1 MDSLVNR
8 EENKHF
14 LKKIEAKISFVQSL
28 NKRVIFSISTT
39 AKLEDRPYLTPI
51 RITNDFCFTGCV
63 IFEQS
68 ILIPLLE
75 KIDGL
80 VDIILVDTE
89 KMIPLCIAEHNTALE
104 VHETVGYLETG
115 NLSKISFQNVK
126 KSKIF
131 EFKPNDL
138 TVSATWTFLS
148 QRLHY
153 LSGKKITI
161 LGAGN
166 IGSKLALKL
175 VECGAEV
182 RLFRRDTYKGHHI
195 SQGLNMIKPQSTI
208 ANIQYYQNVLQAS
221 FMADVLIG
229 ATSGYP
235 IIDTDVIGCAN
246 KNCLIVDLGKN
257 NLTDEALKLAVEH
270 HIEIYRA
277 DVAPALEAFIYEMLN
292 VQNVLENTY
301 GRRELGYCSIVG
313 GGYFGKKG
321 EIVVNHLEKPTQVS
335 GVSNGDGSL
344 KRELNKEDQLNID
357 RLMKEY
363 EIEN

>member
-1 MDSLVNR
+1 VDND
-8 EENKHF
+8 F
-14 LKKIEAKISFVQSL
+14 L
-28 NKRVIFSISTT
+28 NKVVSRLDKIKSFNKKTIFSISST
-39 AKLEDRPYLTPI
+39 AKLEGRPYLTPM
-51 RITNDFCFTGCV
+51 RINNDFCFTGCV
-63 IFEQS
+63 VFEQS

-89 KMIPLCIAEHNTALE
+89 KKLPLRIAEHNAALE
-104 VHETVGYLETG
+104 VHETVGYIETG
-115 NLSKISFQNVK
+115 NLSKICFHKVK

-138 TVSATWTFLS
+138 TVNAVWIFLS
-148 QRLHY
+148 QRLQY

-195 SQGLNMIKPQSTI
+195 TQGLNMIKHQSTL
-208 ANIQYYQNVLQAS
+208 ANIQYHQNVLQAS

-229 ATSGYP
+229 ATNGYP

-257 NLTDEALKLAVEH
+257 NITDGAIKLAVEH
-270 HIEIYRA
+270 NLEIYRA
-277 DVAPALEAFIYEMLN
+277 DVAPAFEAFIYEMLN
-292 VQNVLENTY
+292 VQNVLENSY
-301 GRRELGYCSIVG
+301 GRRELGYCTIVG

-335 GVSNGDGSL
+335 GVSNGEGSL
-344 KRELNKEDQLNID
+344 KRELNKEDKLNIN

-363 EIEN
+363 EIENYCKFYF